1 MCYKCGKE
9 LAVNHVLVDPNLCLH
24 DGVCVANCP
33 ASLLGMLE
41 TPTGRLPT
49 SEKGEYCLHCGH
61 CVSVCRAGAL
71 ALTSL
76 ARSELRDLQVERE
89 SSPEQIEQLLQSRR
103 SIRRYRDQ
111 VVPRALI
118 ERALDSARFA
128 PSGMNQQ
135 PVAWTVVEG
144 HDRVRALAQAVR
156 DLAAD
161 LIAQKHPVAK
171 RLHFE
176 RFVREWDR
184 GQDTILRNAPMLVIA
199 HTPAGDPMGQGA
211 ATIAMTYF
219 QLAAMALDLG
229 TCWAGYLQFALGFSP
244 AVATLAGIP
253 EGRQS
258 NAATMVGYAKHDYV
272 AIPPRKPLQV
282 NWMCSEVRTSC
293 HPV

>member
-1 MCYKCGKE
+1 
-9 LAVNHVLVDPNLCLH
+9 VNHVLVDPSRCLH

-33 ASLLGMLE
+33 TSLLHMVE
-41 TPTGRLPT
+41 ATSGRVPA
-49 SEKGEYCLHCGH
+49 SDQGEYCIRCGH
-61 CVSVCRAGAL
+61 CVSLCPTGAL

-76 ARSELRDLQVERE
+76 PRSELRDLFPDRRTSSEQV
-89 SSPEQIEQLLQSRR
+89 EQLLQARR

-128 PSGMNQQ
+128 PSGINQQ

-144 HDRVRALAQAVR
+144 HDKVHALAQSVR
-156 DLAAD
+156 DFAAD
-161 LIAQKHPVAK
+161 LVAKKHPVAE

-176 RFVREWDR
+176 RFIGEWDR
-184 GQDTILRNAPMLVIA
+184 GQDTILRGAPVVVVA
-199 HTPAGDPMGQGA
+199 HTPAGDTMGQTA

-229 TCWAGYLQFALGFSP
+229 TCWAGYLQIALGFSP
-244 AVATLAGIP
+244 AVAKLAGVP

-258 NAATMVGYAKHDYV
+258 TAATMLGYAKHDYV

-282 NWMCSEVRTSC
+282 NWS
-293 HPV
+293 